1 MWKTVLRRVLL
12 MIPQLFILSL
22 LIFIMAKQMPGD
34 ALTGSIGG
42 NVKPEVLE
50 QIRRESGWYDPWY
63 QQYWRW
69 ISKAVQGDFGK
80 SFQYKQPV
88 TRVIGARAANTFALA
103 LFATVLSYIIA
114 LPLGIKAGRNP
125 GSKFDKG
132 VILYN
137 FISYAMPSFVLYL
150 FTLLLFGYVLKW
162 LPTMGSVD
170 PHIAKGTFAYFLN
183 RIKHLIMPAGC
194 IALLSTTGTI
204 QYLRNEII
212 DAKTQDYVKTARSK
226 GVPMKKVYSHHIF
239 RNSLLPIA
247 AFFGFQIT
255 GLLGGSMIA
264 ERIFNYPG
272 MGNLFIDA
280 ILLRD
285 YSVVNALVMLYGF
298 LNLLGSLLSDIIMSI
313 VDPRIRIE

>member
-183 RIKHLIMPAGC
+183 RMKHLIMPAGC
-194 IALLSTTGTI
+194 IAILSTTGTI

-285 YSVVNALVMLYGF
+285 L
-298 LNLLGSLLSDIIMSI
+298 SLIHISE
-313 VDPRIRIE
+313 PTRPY